1 MRPRG
6 PTAEPRP
13 LRFGACVTGC
23 HHWDPALIY
32 IARLLGILARN
43 RRSFAHKICARHIVM
58 LLPRHNC
65 GGPTKD
71 PCPRYIRPLSTILLS
86 ERQLSEGNFNLYAE
100 SRTCVRSYGKDGGSR
115 CWQKSYRWKD
125 NQVGPTYARGNW
137 QNDFTLPYWMQK
149 HRMLEEPPSY
159 RVLGVPMQRCPGRIE
174 SARGQR

>member
-13 LRFGACVTGC
+13 LRFSPCVTGC

-58 LLPRHNC
+58 VLPRHNR
-65 GGPTKD
+65 GEPTKD
-71 PCPRYIRPLSTILLS
+71 PCPRYIRPLSAILLS

-100 SRTCVRSYGKDGGSR
+100 SRAYVTIFVSFATLRYRYANRKDFSA
-115 CWQKSYRWKD
+115 KD
-125 NQVGPTYARGNW
+125 
-137 QNDFTLPYWMQK
+137 F
-149 HRMLEEPPSY
+149 
-159 RVLGVPMQRCPGRIE
+159 GRRF
-174 SARGQR
+174 SLLAKVVSTRR